1 MKHGGRTKTDIE
13 NNTSKELTW
22 KVAFMGDYSQIKVNG
37 KVYAPALL
45 KDIRGNVISEVCVP
59 LPAHSELSAEVL
71 TNSN

>member
-1 MKHGGRTKTDIE
+1 MEGCFYGGLFSD
-13 NNTSKELTW
+13 
-22 KVAFMGDYSQIKVNG
+22 KVNG